1 MVVESSTDKAGENA
15 WDESVSVLMDNEPS
29 DFDPMNLDMS
39 YGRQVWDQYHLI
51 GDVMRNQELAF
62 QPSEMFYARLSKAL
76 EQEPVH
82 QAKRQSLWPWGLSIA
97 ASVVLSVGVWLFS
110 QSAFDESLEHAPA
123 LVPVPASSASSATNS
138 IMAARP
144 APDRMVKRE
153 QNSPVLAALAMP
165 ESQDAHNTG
174 LYMAFAFDK
183 VAQLKEFVSPPAEQ
197 FDLSQVRNSESA
209 DTLADPVQHAM
220 VPMSTDQELTSHE
233 LTKQELISQESTS
246 QERAET
252 ASTITL
258 AETAEHSH
266 QSSQVQ
272 ASQTSW
278 QNHFKTLIEQHN
290 RTAGTRLTVPVS
302 LRGVIAP

>member
-1 MVVESSTDKAGENA
+1 
-15 WDESVSVLMDNEPS
+15 
-29 DFDPMNLDMS
+29 
-39 YGRQVWDQYHLI
+39 
-51 GDVMRNQELAF
+51 
-62 QPSEMFYARLSKAL
+62 
-76 EQEPVH
+76 
-82 QAKRQSLWPWGLSIA
+82 
-97 ASVVLSVGVWLFS
+97 
-110 QSAFDESLEHAPA
+110 
-123 LVPVPASSASSATNS
+123 
-138 IMAARP
+138 MAARP
-144 APDRMVKRE
+144 APDRMDKRE
-153 QNSPVLAALAMP
+153 QNSPVLAELAMP